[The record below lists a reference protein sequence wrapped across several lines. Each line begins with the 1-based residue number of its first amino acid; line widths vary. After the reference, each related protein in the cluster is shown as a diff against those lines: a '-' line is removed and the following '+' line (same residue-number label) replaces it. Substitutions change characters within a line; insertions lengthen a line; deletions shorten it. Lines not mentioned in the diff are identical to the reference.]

1 MCHDFG
7 RNSLNSNHSPYH
19 PLHPL
24 TPYPLMSRNDS
35 YAILE
40 ASRRKKYEAAY
51 ESEEAKAWRQS
62 LSPAEL
68 ERAEALGL
76 LRAVHEAD
84 ASSHSIETLSRK
96 MQPQE
101 TMESEFDD
109 HLIAAPLRKRQ
120 SKAKAEILATLG
132 MDDVEEL
139 KAFINQDNN
148 PRLRSAC
155 LSYLLNES
163 NGTCED
169 YAKMLGMSKQAF
181 HYHVR
186 QIEKQLGL
194 PPMGNQKNQKSREA
208 YRTGNRRR

>member
-1 MCHDFG
+1 MCHYFG

-19 PLHPL
+19 PLQPL

-68 ERAEALGL
+68 ERAESLGL